1 MTIMQQ
7 NLTIHMIR
15 TDLSGLPH
23 FDLPPGFALR
33 WYKPGDDRTW
43 CRIHL
48 AADRYNP
55 ISPDLFHGEF
65 GWDDARLQARQ
76 CYLLSPDG
84 GAVGTATAWLDD
96 DYYGE
101 RYGRIHWV
109 AILPDWQGRGL
120 AKPLLSSA
128 CARLQELGHDRAY
141 LVTSTARIPA
151 ISLYLKFG
159 FVPHLRTPE
168 DGEVWRQLAGP
179 LGARLD
185 LAKAVR
191 RLE

>member
-128 CARLQELGHDRAY
+128 CARLQESSDLCPICVHPK
-141 LVTSTARIPA
+141 TARYGGNWPA
-151 ISLYLKFG
+151 LL
-159 FVPHLRTPE
+159 VPGLTWQRPCGGSNELTP
-168 DGEVWRQLAGP
+168 P
-179 LGARLD
+179 
-185 LAKAVR
+185 
-191 RLE
+191 